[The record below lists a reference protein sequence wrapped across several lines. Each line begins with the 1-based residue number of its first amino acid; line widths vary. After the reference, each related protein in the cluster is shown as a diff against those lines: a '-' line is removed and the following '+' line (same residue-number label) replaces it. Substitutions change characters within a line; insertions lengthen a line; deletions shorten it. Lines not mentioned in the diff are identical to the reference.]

1 MSKEIRIEL
10 SEEDFEEL
18 KRIKDRLDTTWRN
31 MLKRGNTVD
40 ITPIVDESGKI
51 KGYARRK
58 GLELKEVDKNE
69 K

>member
-58 GLELKEVDKNE
+58 GLELKELDKNE

>member
-1 MSKEIRIEL
+1 MTKNINIEL
-10 SEEDFEEL
+10 SEEDFKQL
-18 KRIKDRLDTTWRN
+18 KRIKDRLGTTWKN

-40 ITPIVDESGKI
+40 ITPIVDESGKT

>member
-10 SEEDFEEL
+10 SEGDFEEL

>member
-58 GLELKEVDKNE
+58 GLELKRG
-69 K
+69 